1 MLERKYFSRKEVANY
16 FWISVSSLLK
26 IMNVNKIKELSI
38 PTDLYEDKRIYS
50 RIYRISMEQILEIE
64 SKFKKYE

>member
-38 PTDLYEDKRIYS
+38 PTDFYEDKRIS
-50 RIYRISMEQILEIE
+50 SKIYRISQEQIQEIE

>member
-50 RIYRISMEQILEIE
+50 RIYRISKEQILEIE

>member
-1 MLERKYFSRKEVANY
+1 
-16 FWISVSSLLK
+16 
-26 IMNVNKIKELSI
+26 MNVNKIKELSI

-50 RIYRISMEQILEIE
+50 RIYRISKEQILEIE